1 MSDLAIS
8 GDAPFVLA
16 HLSDVHLGPL
26 PRLPLAL
33 ANAKR
38 LAGTLNW
45 YRNRRHIHR
54 PEAAEAVARDVVEQC
69 PDHIAVTGDL
79 TNIGLPE
86 EIARSAAW
94 LGRLGAA
101 VHVSVIPGN
110 HDIYSTVHGR
120 RLGVAALAPWAP
132 HFAPCDLG
140 RQLQGREAF
149 PFVRMLA
156 KGRMRIALI
165 GLNSAV
171 ETPPLIATGALGRAQ
186 RDGLVRLLQQTQSA
200 GYVRVVMLHHP
211 PLPGL
216 ATPSHCLTDADQ
228 LTEVLRAEGAEL
240 VLHGHNHRRMINT
253 LAGPDGVIPIVG
265 VPSAS
270 AMRSHRSEPLARA
283 HFFEFRAG
291 QGARPHITL
300 VARGFTGRGYPITE
314 LERMAL
320 T

>member
-1 MSDLAIS
+1 MGHVIDGYGCGHKCSVSMGHAVAAVATHRLSLSPLIWQGRSALLTRVDNVSELAIS

-45 YRNRRHIHR
+45 YRNRRHVHR
-54 PEAAEAVARDVVEQC
+54 PEAAEAVARDVVEQS

-110 HDIYSTVHGR
+110 HDIYSTVRGR

-132 HFAPCDLG
+132 HFASCDLG
-140 RQLQGREAF
+140 RQLQGPEAF
-149 PFVRMLA
+149 PFVRA
-156 KGRMRIALI
+156 
-165 GLNSAV
+165 
-171 ETPPLIATGALGRAQ
+171 
-186 RDGLVRLLQQTQSA
+186 
-200 GYVRVVMLHHP
+200 
-211 PLPGL
+211 
-216 ATPSHCLTDADQ
+216 
-228 LTEVLRAEGAEL
+228 
-240 VLHGHNHRRMINT
+240 
-253 LAGPDGVIPIVG
+253 
-265 VPSAS
+265 
-270 AMRSHRSEPLARA
+270 
-283 HFFEFRAG
+283 
-291 QGARPHITL
+291 
-300 VARGFTGRGYPITE
+300 
-314 LERMAL
+314 
-320 T
+320 